1 MSYSNHKFHIPV
13 MGTGHSIDSP
23 IRVAHFGISS
33 VMSIVDD
40 ILIDK
45 ICKYYCEKFN
55 LPFTEIS
62 KNDLLARSK
71 RITQYLN
78 TVETIVNRN
87 LVAIKKLSFYSYTFS
102 YLI

>member
-1 MSYSNHKFHIPV
+1 
-13 MGTGHSIDSP
+13 
-23 IRVAHFGISS
+23 
-33 VMSIVDD
+33 MSIVDD

-87 LVAIKKLSFYSYTFS
+87 LEAIKKPSFFEDLQFLLIGPAWLLHFIYKKLSIPY
-102 YLI
+102 